1 MMPHGALVAG
11 PRIEGCC
18 ALIAVKQRVACKSR
32 LRTALTPAAHLSLV
46 RSMLD
51 HVLSAARGAGSVRQI
66 IVLTPERDTLPADVP
81 VLADTGAGL
90 NLALA
95 DAHRALLGLGVGE
108 LLVLPADLPHVTAG
122 EIDQLIDAGRR
133 GGCAIAPDLAG
144 VGTNALYVRTREAF
158 DFRFGSDS
166 LKQHLI
172 ESRRLGLAAQ
182 QLRLPGLAFDVD
194 RPCDLDRMELKRE
207 ASCVL
212 Q

>member
-95 DAHRALLGLGVGE
+95 DAHRALLGLGVI
-108 LLVLPADLPHVTAG
+108 LPASGPMPSMCAR
-122 EIDQLIDAGRR
+122 GRPS
-133 GGCAIAPDLAG
+133 I
-144 VGTNALYVRTREAF
+144 F
-158 DFRFGSDS
+158 
-166 LKQHLI
+166 
-172 ESRRLGLAAQ
+172 
-182 QLRLPGLAFDVD
+182 
-194 RPCDLDRMELKRE
+194 
-207 ASCVL
+207 ASARIVSSSI
-212 Q
+212 